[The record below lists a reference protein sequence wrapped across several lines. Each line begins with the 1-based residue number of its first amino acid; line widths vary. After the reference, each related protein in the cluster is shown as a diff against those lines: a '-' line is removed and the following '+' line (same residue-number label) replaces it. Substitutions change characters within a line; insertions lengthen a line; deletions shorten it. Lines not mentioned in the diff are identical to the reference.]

1 MDDFTIITEEM
12 LSAPRFNIRNFLND
26 KVDCHLKGLLVDY
39 ETYLEE
45 CLVDCE
51 SPIEQLLSL
60 YLANLR
66 FSFNEWNPFI
76 SISQIGNNQE
86 ITCENGKKYRL
97 DFYFIVKYKNQE
109 VKYFGIECDGYEFHQ
124 KTKQQVEYD
133 NQRQRDLQN
142 EGIEIIRFS
151 GSEVW
156 KKPYKCAQEVQKIIL
171 SKCKYISNVST
182 KGD

>member
-1 MDDFTIITEEM
+1 MDDFTIITEEI
-12 LSAPRFNIRNFLND
+12 FKKNGFKIKNFLID
-26 KVDCHLKGLLVDY
+26 DVYDHLKGLRIDY
-39 ETYLEE
+39 EYLLYNS
-45 CLVDCE
+45 LVNCE

-60 YLANLR
+60 YLENLR

-86 ITCENGKKYRL
+86 ITCENGEKYRL

-109 VKYFGIECDGYEFHQ
+109 TKYFGIECDGYEFHQ
-124 KTKQQVEYD
+124 KTKEQVECD

-151 GSEVW
+151 GSEIW
-156 KKPYKCAQEVQKIIL
+156 NNPEKCAEEVKKIIL
-171 SKCKYISNVST
+171 SNCKYI
-182 KGD
+182 KED